1 MLYVLTKN
9 KHDQSERTFKNMAYT

>member
-9 KHDQSERTFKNMAYT
+9 KHDQSEQTFKNMAYT